1 MMRLNRN
8 DCNNTKYLL
17 SHNHQ
22 IDQYDLIAGSATEMI
37 SEPSHT
43 TMHNRSPPRVNDEG
57 AFLISRP
64 HASLFSK
71 CPTQQ
76 DDQYSCQPPYA
87 PVCASAIDTAAA
99 TVSTTP
105 TPPNPTAGII
115 AYSAEVFSI
124 VADKRKLVV
133 AKGGVRE

>member
-1 MMRLNRN
+1 
-8 DCNNTKYLL
+8 
-17 SHNHQ
+17 
-22 IDQYDLIAGSATEMI
+22 MI

-43 TMHNRSPPRVNDEG
+43 TMHNSSPLRVNDVG
-57 AFLISRP
+57 AYLISSP

-71 CPTQQ
+71 FPTQQ
-76 DDQYSCQPPYA
+76 DDQYSYPQPYA
-87 PVCASAIDTAAA
+87 PICASAIDTAAA

-133 AKGGVRE
+133 AKGGVRESSP